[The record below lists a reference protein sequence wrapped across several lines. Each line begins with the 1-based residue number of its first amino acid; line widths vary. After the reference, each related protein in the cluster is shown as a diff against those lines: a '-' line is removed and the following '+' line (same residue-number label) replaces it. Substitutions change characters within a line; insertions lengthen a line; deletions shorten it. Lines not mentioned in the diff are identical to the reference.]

1 MKKSFN
7 EVVKNAAL
15 PIAGACTIVASGCSS
30 TWSAAEEGLATLV
43 TAIISFASSA
53 LGIVFVWVLA
63 NLKTWL
69 DAWKKK
75 RDAKESEVATEDQN
89 SDNKE

>member
-1 MKKSFN
+1 MKKSVN
-7 EVVKNAAL
+7 EVVKKAAL

-75 RDAKESEVATEDQN
+75 HAAKESEVATKEQN

>member
-1 MKKSFN
+1 MKKTVN

-15 PIAGACTIVASGCSS
+15 PIAVACTIVASGCSS

-75 RDAKESEVATEDQN
+75 RDAKENEVATKEQN

>member
-1 MKKSFN
+1 MKKDINSTI
-7 EVVKNAAL
+7 KSAAL
-15 PIAGACTIVASGCSS
+15 PIAGACTIIATGCSS

-63 NLKTWL
+63 NLKNWL
-69 DAWKKK
+69 DDLKKK
-75 RDAKESEVATEDQN
+75 KDAKESEVAKSKDKT
-89 SDNKE
+89 DNKQ

>member
-1 MKKSFN
+1 MKKDINATIKS
-7 EVVKNAAL
+7 AAL
-15 PIAGACTIVASGCSS
+15 PIAGACTIVAAGCSS

-63 NLKTWL
+63 NLKNWL
-69 DAWKKK
+69 EEWKKK
-75 RDAKESEVATEDQN
+75 KDAKESEVAKSKDNT
-89 SDNKE
+89 DNKQ

>member
-1 MKKSFN
+1 MKKDINSTI
-7 EVVKNAAL
+7 KSAAL
-15 PIAGACTIVASGCSS
+15 PIAGACTIIAAGCSS

-63 NLKTWL
+63 NLKNWL
-69 DAWKKK
+69 DDLKKK
-75 RDAKESEVATEDQN
+75 KEAKESEVAKSKDKT
-89 SDNKE
+89 DNKQ

>member
-1 MKKSFN
+1 MKKDINSTI
-7 EVVKNAAL
+7 KSAAL
-15 PIAGACTIVASGCSS
+15 PIAGACTILVSGCSS

-69 DAWKKK
+69 DDLKKK
-75 RDAKESEVATEDQN
+75 KEAKESEVAKSKDKT
-89 SDNKE
+89 DNKQ

>member
-1 MKKSFN
+1 MKKDINSTI
-7 EVVKNAAL
+7 KSAAL
-15 PIAGACTIVASGCSS
+15 PIAGACTILASGCSS

-69 DAWKKK
+69 DDLKKK
-75 RDAKESEVATEDQN
+75 KEAKESEVAKSKDKT
-89 SDNKE
+89 DNKQ

>member
-1 MKKSFN
+1 MKKSVN
-7 EVVKNAAL
+7 EVVKSAAL
-15 PIAGACTIVASGCSS
+15 PIAAACTIVASGCSS
-30 TWSAAEEGLATLV
+30 TWSAAEEDLATLV
-43 TAIISFASSA
+43 TAIISFVSSA

-75 RDAKESEVATEDQN
+75 RDAKESEVATKEQN
-89 SDNKE
+89 SDNKK

>member
-1 MKKSFN
+1 MKKSVN
-7 EVVKNAAL
+7 EVVKSASL
-15 PIAGACTIVASGCSS
+15 PIAAGCAIVAAGCSS

-75 RDAKESEVATEDQN
+75 HDAKESEVATKEQN
-89 SDNKE
+89 SDNKK

>member
-1 MKKSFN
+1 MKKSLN
-7 EVVKNAAL
+7 EVVKSASL
-15 PIAGACTIVASGCSS
+15 PIAGACVVVATGCSS

-69 DAWKKK
+69 DQWKKK
-75 RDAKESEVATEDQN
+75 KEGVATQEAKA
-89 SDNKE
+89 DNKEKGDK

>member
-1 MKKSFN
+1 MKKSIN
-7 EVVKNAAL
+7 EVVKTAAL

-75 RDAKESEVATEDQN
+75 HDAKESEVATKEQN
-89 SDNKE
+89 SDNKK